1 MQGLTIRQYLIGKK
15 AAAKMIKFL
24 RTQQMERRLKEL
36 AKKSK
41 KRQDFTRSLL
51 DKIMKTKLTT
61 VPIQNKLD

>member
-24 RTQQMERRLKEL
+24 RTQQMERRLKDL

>member
-1 MQGLTIRQYLIGKK
+1 MQGLTIRQFLIGKK

-24 RTQQMERRLKEL
+24 RDQQMEKRLKEL

-51 DKIMKTKLTT
+51 DKIMKTK
-61 VPIQNKLD
+61 